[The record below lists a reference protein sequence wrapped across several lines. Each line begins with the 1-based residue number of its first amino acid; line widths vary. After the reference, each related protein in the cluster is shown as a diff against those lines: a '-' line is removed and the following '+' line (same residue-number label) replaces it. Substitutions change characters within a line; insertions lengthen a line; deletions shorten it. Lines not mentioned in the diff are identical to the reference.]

1 MPADLL
7 ETHFPRV
14 NANVCTPWVNFNNDA
29 APPLSLKIGAGQIS
43 TPAETTSLAF
53 SRHQPHQ
60 PRRARLR
67 PTSFYFPTPYGGVGR
82 VKRRHG
88 CFFFSSSPPF
98 SSLPPTPVSDPASAF
113 RYNPSPTRGPVSG
126 APSAD
131 WQALEVVNCFSPA
144 FSQRACSLTHSDRY
158 ITEGQ

>member
-14 NANVCTPWVNFNNDA
+14 NANVCTPWVNFNNHA

-60 PRRARLR
+60 PHRARLR
-67 PTSFYFPTPYGGVGR
+67 PTSFYVPTPYKGGEGQTSTWLL
-82 VKRRHG
+82 
-88 CFFFSSSPPF
+88 FFFSSPPF
-98 SSLPPTPVSDPASAF
+98 SSHLLPPVSDPASAF
-113 RYNPSPTRGPVSG
+113 RYDPSPTRGPVSG

-144 FSQRACSLTHSDRY
+144 FSQHACSLTHPDRY